1 MLKVL
6 LTNFHPGD
14 GGGHTTY
21 LASLIFSLKREDRLQ
36 LHLAVPNQS
45 KAFQVGTHHQ
55 IPTHAIDFPGKVRE
69 VLSIIR
75 NVRILRA
82 LIVKHRF
89 ELIHSNGS
97 PDHRL
102 IIYTLWTLPQRMRP
116 RIVFTKHNSFP
127 VDPGVLNK
135 IRYTDYADY
144 IICVCQS
151 LKKQFKQLGVSET
164 RISVIPNGVDLDR
177 FHPQTKLKDR
187 MQSRQKFGLPEHR
200 IMFISCAGTASHKG
214 WQILANALCKLPH
227 ALREKFCVVVLG
239 SKPSQSKLESLLDE
253 PSMTELHF
261 PGHQDNVVPYLQ
273 VADVGFVLSTA
284 VETISFACREM
295 MACGLPTLVSDFGCV
310 QENVD
315 ESTGW
320 VVKAGSESD
329 IEAFLSEIH
338 HYDLAE
344 MGASARQ
351 RALENFSIIQF
362 AQQTLTAYQATLNP
376 ETK

>member
-1 MLKVL
+1 MFKVL

-21 LASLIFSLKREDRLQ
+21 LASLIFSLKRDDRLQ
-36 LHLAVPNQS
+36 LHLAVPEQS

-55 IPTHAIDFPGKVRE
+55 IPTHAIDFPGKARE
-69 VLSIIR
+69 ILAIIR

-102 IIYTLWTLPQRMRP
+102 IIYTLWTLPRRMRP

-135 IRYTDYADY
+135 IRYTEYADY

-151 LKKQFKQLGVSET
+151 LERQFKQLGVPET
-164 RISVIPNGVDLDR
+164 RLSVIPNGVDLER
-177 FHPQTKLKDR
+177 FHPQPKLKDR
-187 MQSRQKFGLPEHR
+187 MQSRQTFGLPEHR

-227 ALREKFCVVVLG
+227 ALRENFCVVVLG
-239 SKPSQSKLESLLDE
+239 SKPSRSKLESLLDE

-295 MACGLPTLVSDFGCV
+295 MACGLPMLVSDYGCV
-310 QENVD
+310 KENID
-315 ESTGW
+315 KSTGW

-329 IEAFLSEIH
+329 VLTFLLQIH
-338 HYDLAE
+338 SHNLPL
-344 MGASARQ
+344 MGRSARQ
-351 RALENFSIIQF
+351 RAVRAFSLNSF
-362 AQQTLTAYQATLNP
+362 TESTLTVYEKAWQADS
-376 ETK
+376 